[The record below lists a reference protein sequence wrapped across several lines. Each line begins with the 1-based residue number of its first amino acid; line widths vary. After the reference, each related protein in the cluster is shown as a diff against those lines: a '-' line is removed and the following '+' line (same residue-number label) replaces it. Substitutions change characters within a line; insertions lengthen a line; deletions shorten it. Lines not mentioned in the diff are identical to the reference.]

1 MSKPGPDWQWRWYIA
16 PTGSKHFRIARVWN
30 DHAVSIITADDQEF
44 DLASDK
50 VEAAIRTYSD
60 AVSNAVVPEW
70 DWHWYV
76 LDLGANRYKIARVWS
91 NQKAESVTIEGKI
104 LPLAKGEAEERID
117 LFVRTRLPRP

>member
-1 MSKPGPDWQWRWYIA
+1 MMKPDWRWRWYIA

-30 DHAVSIITADDQEF
+30 DRAVSIIAADGQEL

-50 VEAAIRTYSD
+50 VEAAVRAYSD

-70 DWHWYV
+70 NWHWYV
-76 LDLGANRYKIARVWS
+76 LELGGADRYKIARVWS
-91 NQKAESVTIEGKI
+91 NQKAESVNIEGEI
-104 LPLAKGEAEERID
+104 LLLAKGETKERID